1 EKLQAEIAAK
11 SNELANSTMAI
22 IKKNEVLIAIKEK
35 LSHLEKQQGNGLST
49 TDFHK
54 LRRIIDANISN
65 DDDWRIFEQSFNRAH
80 EDFFRE
86 LKHRHPELTPNDLRL
101 CAYLKMNISSKEIA
115 PLLNISVRG
124 VEIRRYRLRKKLNL
138 EHDDNLV
145 EYMMALEP
153 WKRSVIYCNPLAAP
167 PQGDPHA
174 LPDGKFCTTC

>member
-1 EKLQAEIAAK
+1 MELENEKLQSEIAAK

-22 IKKNEVLIAIKEK
+22 IKKNEVLIAVKDE
-35 LSHLEKQQGNGLST
+35 LSRLKKQKDNGLPSGA
-49 TDFHK
+49 FKK
-54 LRRIIDANISN
+54 LNRVIDSNISN

-86 LKHRHPELTPNDLRL
+86 LKSRHADLTPNDLRL

-145 EYMMALEP
+145 EYMMAL
-153 WKRSVIYCNPLAAP
+153 
-167 PQGDPHA
+167 
-174 LPDGKFCTTC
+174 